1 MKKCKYNNQLGLMM
15 EKNVFGGELVLSQ
28 MTTKP
33 KGRFNLAIVTNIDV
47 EFSQLS
53 FKCERPLEKGDTV
66 LVVEEHNYENAGN
79 YIP

>member
-1 MKKCKYNNQLGLMM
+1 
-15 EKNVFGGELVLSQ
+15 